1 MSHIAPSIL
10 AADFTHLG
18 RDVEAV
24 RDAGAKYLHL
34 DVMDGHFVPN
44 ISFGSEIV
52 HQLRPLCGNMLFDV
66 HLMLTDPIA
75 FIRSFAGAGADMI
88 TVHAECD
95 NDIDECIGLISS
107 LGVKPELS
115 VKPGTRAEDIFP
127 WLDKLSLVLVMTV
140 EPGFGA
146 QSMLPECLA
155 KIPVI
160 KREARE
166 RGNSGLLVSVDG
178 GVKADN
184 CRRVAKMGAD
194 ILVAGSAVF
203 GHEDV
208 GAAFTVLEN
217 KVAPGPAAAPEG

>member
-10 AADFTHLG
+10 AADFTRLG
-18 RDVEAV
+18 KDVEAV

-52 HQLRPLCGNMLFDV
+52 HQLRPLCGDMLFDV
-66 HLMLTDPIA
+66 HLMLTDPMD
-75 FIRSFAGAGADMI
+75 FIRSFAEAGADMI

-95 NDIDECIGLISS
+95 SDTERCVELITS
-107 LGVKPELS
+107 LGVRPGVA
-115 VKPGTRAEDIFP
+115 VKPATAPEKIFRL
-127 WLDKLSLVLVMTV
+127 LDRLSLVLVMTV

-146 QSMLPECLA
+146 QAMIPQCLD

-166 RGNSGLLVSVDG
+166 RGNEGLLVSVDG
-178 GVKADN
+178 GVNAKN
-184 CRRVAKMGAD
+184 CRRVAETGAD

-203 GHEDV
+203 GRDDV
-208 GAAFTVLEN
+208 GAKFAGLES
-217 KVAPGPAAAPEG
+217 KVACRTAACP

>member
-24 RDAGAKYLHL
+24 RAAGAKYLHL

-52 HQLRPLCGNMLFDV
+52 HQLRPLCGDMLFDV

-88 TVHAECD
+88 TIHAECD
-95 NDIDECIGLISS
+95 NDIDECLDLIAS
-107 LGVKPELS
+107 LGVKPGLS
-115 VKPGTRAEDIFP
+115 VKPGTRPEEIYG
-127 WLDKLSLVLVMTV
+127 WLDRLSLVLVMTV

-146 QSMLPECLA
+146 QVMMPECLA

-160 KREARE
+160 KREAAK
-166 RGNSGLLVSVDG
+166 RGNPGLLVSVDG

-184 CRRVAKMGAD
+184 CRSVADMGAD

-203 GHEDV
+203 GHDDV
-208 GAAFTVLEN
+208 GEAFKQLESR
-217 KVAPGPAAAPEG
+217 VAPAAVCY